1 MIKTFIRPMRSDT
14 HRLHFLRRPAPLRK
28 LAKTV
33 VAFAN
38 GDGGRIIVGVEDRT
52 RAVIGLAPEQID
64 DLLDRVPS
72 SLADQI
78 LILYNDRRD
87 LTSTDVCRHLNVSR
101 ATAVAALSRLTQA
114 GRLRRTGRGP
124 QTRYVMGTDPE

>member
-1 MIKTFIRPMRSDT
+1 MDRESRSLEYK
-14 HRLHFLRRPAPLRK
+14 REAPNLQK

-64 DLLDRVPS
+64 DLLERVPS
-72 SLADQI
+72 
-78 LILYNDRRD
+78 
-87 LTSTDVCRHLNVSR
+87 
-101 ATAVAALSRLTQA
+101 
-114 GRLRRTGRGP
+114 
-124 QTRYVMGTDPE
+124 